1 MKKKIIIG
9 LIVLVAFAI
18 AGYVILKKEPS
29 KEIKWDT
36 KPITRGSISNTITAT
51 GTLQAVTTIQV
62 GTQVSGIISKLYID
76 YNSKVK
82 KGQILA
88 MIDTTTLSA
97 SVFDARAAV
106 YRQQIQVNQTKR
118 DYERTKD
125 LFAQK
130 VVAQTDY
137 DLALDNYETAKSSLI
152 SAQAQ
157 LNRAMIN
164 LGYATIL
171 APLSGVV
178 ISKSV
183 EQGQTVAASLNS
195 PTLFTIVDDLTK
207 MQVQASIDEA
217 DIGQVKEGEKVTF
230 TVDAYPEDKFN
241 GSVKQI
247 RIDPVI
253 VSNVVNYVVIVDVPN
268 PDLKLMPGMTA
279 NITVTVNEATDVMK
293 VPVKALSFRPPNF
306 YLYELMAGL
315 PDSTKKR
322 INDRIESMKERMRS
336 AGTSETD
343 INTRIDA
350 MRISLAFGG
359 SPTRST
365 GAGGGGGFG
374 GPGGG
379 GGGFG
384 GGGQTAA
391 PARPRVSTSC
401 QIWIKEGDNLKV
413 VRVRTTLKDGT
424 FASVESP
431 ELKDSMTVVVG
442 AVYDKNLDKVAAAAT
457 NPLMPQ
463 ARRGGGFR

>member
-1 MKKKIIIG
+1 MKKNVIVGI
-9 LIVLVAFAI
+9 IVLIAFAI
-18 AGYVILKKEPS
+18 TGYIVLKKEPL
-29 KEIKWDT
+29 KTIQWET
-36 KPITRGSISNTITAT
+36 KPIVRGSISNSITAT
-51 GTLQAVTTIQV
+51 GTLEAVTTIQV

-82 KGQILA
+82 KNQVLA
-88 MIDTTTLSA
+88 RIDTTTLSA

-106 YRQQIQVNQTKR
+106 YRQQILVNQTKR

-125 LFAQK
+125 LFDQK

-137 DLALDNYETAKSSLI
+137 DKALDDYETAKSSLI

-157 LNRAMIN
+157 LNRAQIN

-171 APLSGVV
+171 APIEGVV

-195 PTLFTIVDDLTK
+195 PTLFTIVDDLAK

-217 DIGQVKEGEKVTF
+217 DIGQVKEGDGVIF
-230 TVDAYPEDKFN
+230 TVDAYPEDKFT

-247 RIDPVI
+247 RIQPVI
-253 VSNVVNYVVIVDVPN
+253 VSNVVNYVVIIDVPN

-279 NITVTVNEATDVMK
+279 NITVKVNEATDVLK

-306 YLYELMAGL
+306 YLNELMSGL
-315 PDSTKKR
+315 PDTTKKR
-322 INDRIESMKERMRS
+322 INDRIESMKERMKS
-336 AGTSETD
+336 AGSTDAD
-343 INTRIDA
+343 INTRVEA

-359 SPTRST
+359 TQTRSGGT
-365 GAGGGGGFG
+365 GGGGGFG

-379 GGGFG
+379 GGFG
-384 GGGQTAA
+384 GGGQTTAA
-391 PARPRVSTSC
+391 ARPKASTSG
-401 QIWIKEGDNLKV
+401 QIWIKEGDKLKV

-424 FASVESP
+424 FASVESS

-442 AVYDKNLDKVAAAAT
+442 AVFDKNLDKTTTSQST

-463 ARRGGGFR
+463 TRRVGLR

>member
-1 MKKKIIIG
+1 MKKKVIIG
-9 LIVLVAFAI
+9 LIVVVAFAI
-18 AGYVILKKEPS
+18 VGYIVLKKEPS

-82 KGQILA
+82 KNQILA

-97 SVFDARAAV
+97 SVFDAKAAV

-217 DIGQVKEGEKVTF
+217 DIGQV
-230 TVDAYPEDKFN
+230 
-241 GSVKQI
+241 
-247 RIDPVI
+247 
-253 VSNVVNYVVIVDVPN
+253 
-268 PDLKLMPGMTA
+268 
-279 NITVTVNEATDVMK
+279 
-293 VPVKALSFRPPNF
+293 
-306 YLYELMAGL
+306 
-315 PDSTKKR
+315 
-322 INDRIESMKERMRS
+322 
-336 AGTSETD
+336 
-343 INTRIDA
+343 
-350 MRISLAFGG
+350 
-359 SPTRST
+359 
-365 GAGGGGGFG
+365 
-374 GPGGG
+374 
-379 GGGFG
+379 
-384 GGGQTAA
+384 
-391 PARPRVSTSC
+391 
-401 QIWIKEGDNLKV
+401 
-413 VRVRTTLKDGT
+413 
-424 FASVESP
+424 
-431 ELKDSMTVVVG
+431 
-442 AVYDKNLDKVAAAAT
+442 
-457 NPLMPQ
+457 
-463 ARRGGGFR
+463 

>member
-1 MKKKIIIG
+1 
-9 LIVLVAFAI
+9 
-18 AGYVILKKEPS
+18 
-29 KEIKWDT
+29 
-36 KPITRGSISNTITAT
+36 
-51 GTLQAVTTIQV
+51 
-62 GTQVSGIISKLYID
+62 
-76 YNSKVK
+76 
-82 KGQILA
+82 
-88 MIDTTTLSA
+88 
-97 SVFDARAAV
+97 
-106 YRQQIQVNQTKR
+106 
-118 DYERTKD
+118 
-125 LFAQK
+125 
-130 VVAQTDY
+130 
-137 DLALDNYETAKSSLI
+137 
-152 SAQAQ
+152 
-157 LNRAMIN
+157 
-164 LGYATIL
+164 
-171 APLSGVV
+171 
-178 ISKSV
+178 
-183 EQGQTVAASLNS
+183 
-195 PTLFTIVDDLTK
+195 
-207 MQVQASIDEA
+207 
-217 DIGQVKEGEKVTF
+217 
-230 TVDAYPEDKFN
+230 
-241 GSVKQI
+241 
-247 RIDPVI
+247 
-253 VSNVVNYVVIVDVPN
+253 
-268 PDLKLMPGMTA
+268 
-279 NITVTVNEATDVMK
+279 
-293 VPVKALSFRPPNF
+293 
-306 YLYELMAGL
+306 MAGL

-391 PARPRVSTSC
+391 PARPRVSTSG

>member
-1 MKKKIIIG
+1 MKKKVIIG
-9 LIVLVAFAI
+9 LIVVVALAI
-18 AGYVILKKEPS
+18 AGYIFLKKEPS

-51 GTLQAVTTIQV
+51 GTLQAVTTILV

-76 YNSKVK
+76 YNSKVRK
-82 KGQILA
+82 NQVLA
-88 MIDTTTLSA
+88 LIDTTTLSA
-97 SVFDARAAV
+97 NVFDAKAAV

-137 DLALDNYETAKSSLI
+137 DLAIDNYETAKSSLI

-157 LNRAMIN
+157 LNRALIN
-164 LGYATIL
+164 LGYATIF
-171 APLSGVV
+171 APIDGVV

-207 MQVQASIDEA
+207 MQVQASVDEA
-217 DIGQVKEGEKVTF
+217 DIGQVKEGEEVSF
-230 TVDAYPEDKFN
+230 TVDAYPEDKFT

-268 PDLKLMPGMTA
+268 PDLKLLPGMTA
-279 NITVTVNEATDVMK
+279 NITVKVNEATNVLK

-306 YLYELMAGL
+306 YLYELMANL

-322 INDRIESMKERMRS
+322 INDRIESMKERMKS
-336 AGTSETD
+336 AGTADAD
-343 INTRIDA
+343 INTRVDA

-359 SPTRST
+359 SPARST
-365 GAGGGGGFG
+365 GGGGVFG

-379 GGGFG
+379 GFGGGFG
-384 GGGQTAA
+384 GGGQAA
-391 PARPRVSTSC
+391 PARSRVSTSG
-401 QIWIKEGDNLKV
+401 QIWIKDGNSLKI

-424 FASVESP
+424 YASVESP
-431 ELKDSMTVVVG
+431 ELNDSMNVVLG
-442 AVYDKNLDKVAAAAT
+442 ATYDKNLDKVAAIAT

>member
-1 MKKKIIIG
+1 MKKKVIVG
-9 LIVLVAFAI
+9 LIVLIAFAI
-18 AGYVILKKEPS
+18 TGYIVLKKEPS
-29 KEIKWDT
+29 KTISWET
-36 KPITRGSISNTITAT
+36 KPIGRGSISNNITAT
-51 GTLQAVTTIQV
+51 GTLEAVTTIQV

-82 KGQILA
+82 KNQILA
-88 MIDTTTLSA
+88 RIDTTTLSA
-97 SVFDARAAV
+97 NVFDAKASV
-106 YRQQIQVNQTKR
+106 YRQQILVNQTKR

-125 LFAQK
+125 LFEQK

-137 DLALDNYETAKSSLI
+137 DKALDDYETAKSSLV

-157 LNRAMIN
+157 LNRSQIN

-171 APLSGVV
+171 APIEGVV

-195 PTLFTIVDDLTK
+195 PTLFTIVDDLAK

-217 DIGQVKEGEKVTF
+217 DIGQVKEGQEVTF
-230 TVDAYPEDKFN
+230 TVDAYPEDKFT

-247 RIDPVI
+247 RIQPVI
-253 VSNVVNYVVIVDVPN
+253 VSNVVNYVVIIDVPN

-279 NITVTVNEATDVMK
+279 NIIVKVNEATDVLK

-306 YLYELMAGL
+306 YLYELMASL
-315 PDSTKKR
+315 PDTTKKR
-322 INDRIESMKERMRS
+322 INDRIESMKERMKS
-336 AGTSETD
+336 AGSTDAD

-359 SPTRST
+359 TQTRS
-365 GAGGGGGFG
+365 GGT
-374 GPGGG
+374 GGG

-391 PARPRVSTSC
+391 AARPKVSTSG
-401 QIWIKEGDNLKV
+401 QIWIKEGDKLKV
-413 VRVRTTLKDGT
+413 VRVRTALKDGT
-424 FASVESP
+424 YASVESP
-431 ELKDSMTVVVG
+431 ELKDSMLVVVG
-442 AVYDKNLDKVAAAAT
+442 AVYDKSLDKTTASQST

-463 ARRGGGFR
+463 TRRGGMR